1 VGVIITGTNQAEGTR
16 LEHETIMAP
25 MKNTPLAATTTT
37 TTTTTEMNE
46 AITASTTSSTTTA
59 TTPIKSTTNRSLWSD
74 LPRRL
79 ATVAIGFPIVCH
91 LLAYPPTARL
101 FFVGVHVL
109 MSWEWSTL
117 MIHGITTTTSA
128 TSTTITAATA
138 TTPINNNIVQYLL
151 LKHPLSFCCISL
163 GLAWIPSDTLF
174 HLALCGTAGILMI
187 MAVVVV
193 GEQGTT
199 TTTNATTTQQQQ
211 LQFQK
216 QVSMTLLGFFILTV
230 PMRAWYFVVA
240 GSSSR
245 SQGGGDNFCSTIA
258 LLLTVWNCDTGA
270 LIGGRVVAAAMMMIP
285 KKTKNRHR
293 ILSVPQWITII
304 SPAKSMEGFIGGIV
318 GGCLTTV
325 YLIPWLFASTLS
337 LTSTSS
343 NHNFVSQWWMTL
355 LSVRGE
361 ETEGEEM
368 TTLMNNSSFVALWM
382 TTTTLEKLGFG
393 MIWSILAILGDLMES
408 AMKRHVGIK
417 DSGKLLPGMG
427 GILDR
432 FDSTLLAVILYQH
445 LLLVH
450 QQQEQQ

>member
-1 VGVIITGTNQAEGTR
+1 
-16 LEHETIMAP
+16 MDP
-25 MKNTPLAATTTT
+25 MNTTPLAATTTT
-37 TTTTTEMNE
+37 TTTLEMNE
-46 AITASTTSSTTTA
+46 VVTASTKTTTTTTA
-59 TTPIKSTTNRSLWSD
+59 TTTTKSTTNRSLWSD

-79 ATVAIGFPIVCH
+79 ATVTIGFPIVCH

-117 MIHGITTTTSA
+117 MIHGITATTA
-128 TSTTITAATA
+128 TATTITAAT
-138 TTPINNNIVQYLL
+138 TSDNNISRYLL
-151 LKHPLSFCCISL
+151 LEHPLSFCCISL

-193 GEQGTT
+193 GGEGITTTNTT
-199 TTTNATTTQQQQ
+199 TTLQQQQ
-211 LQFQK
+211 LQLQQ
-216 QVSMTLLGFFILTV
+216 QVSMTLLGFFFLTV
-230 PMRAWYFVVA
+230 PMRAWYYVVA
-240 GSSSR
+240 GSSSSR
-245 SQGGGDNFCSTIA
+245 SQGGGADDFCSTIA

-270 LIGGRVVAAAMMMIP
+270 LIGGRVVAAAAAMRMIP
-285 KKTKNRHR
+285 KNQTKNHQRPLLYR
-293 ILSVPQWITII
+293 IPVPQWITII

-355 LSVRGE
+355 LSMRA
-361 ETEGEEM
+361 EGEM
-368 TTLMNNSSFVALWM
+368 STSTTNLMHNSSFVALWM

-450 QQQEQQ
+450 QQQQQQQ